1 MFPGFLGFWACLIRA
16 CPDSR
21 LGGLGS
27 VNRGGVLCCR
37 IYARKKKTAG
47 GAFLPCR
54 PLIGLIFIASGR
66 ESENNHNTD
75 CDTI

>member
-1 MFPGFLGFWACLIRA
+1 MFPGAQ
-16 CPDSR
+16 
-21 LGGLGS
+21 
-27 VNRGGVLCCR
+27 
-37 IYARKKKTAG
+37 KKTAG

-75 CDTI
+75 CDTIKRIYHAGRLAFIIRTI